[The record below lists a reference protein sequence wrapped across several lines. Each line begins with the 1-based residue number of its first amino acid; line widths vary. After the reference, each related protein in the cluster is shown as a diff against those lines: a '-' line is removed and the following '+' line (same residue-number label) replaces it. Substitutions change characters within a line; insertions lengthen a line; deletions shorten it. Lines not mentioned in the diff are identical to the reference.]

1 MRLVIKQIIKVL
13 SVTEDIARKIE
24 FQMEC
29 TDFNFSQATSQEFL
43 QEAKYALIEVNQ

>member
-13 SVTEDIARKIE
+13 SVTEDIAKKVE

>member
-13 SVTEDIARKIE
+13 SVTEDIAKKVE

-43 QEAKYALIEVNQ
+43 KEAKYALIEVNQ